1 MEVEQVELLCKQLY
15 ETQDASLR
23 SEAEKALVNLT
34 NDPLCMSKCQLLL
47 ERANSPYSQ
56 LVASNSLTKLLS
68 KPSLSLSV
76 EERLEMRNYVLRYL
90 AQHSGK
96 LVSYVQQS
104 LAQLFCR
111 LTRLGWFDS
120 DSKEDWPFRN
130 VVQLITNF
138 LQRPDSQHVLIGV
151 QLLSQLVA
159 EMNTFADQESSRSL
173 SMHRKI
179 ASSFRDSQLFEIF
192 RLGCSLLRDA
202 SSNLKSLSS
211 SVADPS
217 STEHNL
223 LAHTLRLV
231 KNCLNFDFIGTAG
244 DESADDLSTVQIP
257 TSWRPAFF
265 DQDCVL
271 PGLFF
276 ELFSGLP
283 ASLAPLSLACLVQVA
298 SIRRSLFS
306 NAERAAFLNSL
317 VRGVRDILRNPVGLN
332 DPSCYHEFC
341 RLVARLKSNYQ
352 LGELVRIEAYD
363 EFIKL
368 IADFTVRSLQLYNFG
383 SNSVHYLL
391 SLWQRMVASIPY
403 LKVTE
408 PHYLEAYVPEIVT
421 AYVTSRVDSVSLVFR
436 EGLEQPLDD
445 VNLVSQQLEQL
456 ATIGRCE
463 YEKTVQLLVQLFDQS
478 ASAYS
483 QVMPLGGTDV
493 LVQECKLAWLTYFM
507 GACVGGR
514 ISFNST
520 DVHDELDSELCCRV
534 LQLMRLA
541 DQRLPHAAHRLELA
555 FLYFL
560 DQFRKIYVGDSVQ
573 KACKVY
579 RRMGEVLG
587 IADESAILAVF
598 VTKASVLLLFF
609 LERLR
614 GVIANL
620 KFWSHHETII
630 GRTLALL
637 SDLSAGYSAV
647 RKLVRLESVQFVLA
661 NHSAAHFPFLS
672 GQETLP
678 TRLKFRTSFYA
689 ALGRLLMVDL
699 GEDED
704 RFQAFMQPLTDAF
717 SNVGNLLN
725 SNQLQE
731 AQTGL
736 VGLARDLRGI
746 AFSLN
751 TKTAYMMLLDWFCPD
766 YSQLMVKALEVWG
779 ASPEVTT
786 PILKLYAE
794 VAQNRSNRL
803 QFDVASPDGVL
814 LFRELSRVVCT
825 YGEGLLARQPP
836 KERIYHHKLKGIA
849 VCFTIL
855 KASLSGNYVNLGVF
869 SLYQDP
875 ALDSALSVF
884 VRLLLSVEQTELLQ
898 YPKLS
903 QAYYPLLDCL
913 AQDHVY
919 FLAGSEPTVFLYVLQ
934 SVHDGLT
941 SSDTLVCSACC
952 AVLDSLLSFLFTC
965 LQRRGRLRPRQR
977 EAVQP
982 RLLEQLLVTLLNI
995 VVFEDCRHQWS
1006 LSRPLLPLIL
1016 LNEKC
1021 FQEVRASII
1030 SSQQW
1035 GGGQA
1040 GMERQSAVSA
1050 CFDKLMEGVE
1060 RNLLVRNRDKFT
1072 QNLSLFR
1079 RDIGDALKAAPAVD
1093 LGNEMS

>member
-1 MEVEQVELLCKQLY
+1 
-15 ETQDASLR
+15 
-23 SEAEKALVNLT
+23 
-34 NDPLCMSKCQLLL
+34 
-47 ERANSPYSQ
+47 
-56 LVASNSLTKLLS
+56 
-68 KPSLSLSV
+68 
-76 EERLEMRNYVLRYL
+76 
-90 AQHSGK
+90 
-96 LVSYVQQS
+96 
-104 LAQLFCR
+104 
-111 LTRLGWFDS
+111 
-120 DSKEDWPFRN
+120 
-130 VVQLITNF
+130 
-138 LQRPDSQHVLIGV
+138 
-151 QLLSQLVA
+151 
-159 EMNTFADQESSRSL
+159 
-173 SMHRKI
+173 
-179 ASSFRDSQLFEIF
+179 
-192 RLGCSLLRDA
+192 
-202 SSNLKSLSS
+202 
-211 SVADPS
+211 
-217 STEHNL
+217 
-223 LAHTLRLV
+223 
-231 KNCLNFDFIGTAG
+231 
-244 DESADDLSTVQIP
+244 
-257 TSWRPAFF
+257 
-265 DQDCVL
+265 
-271 PGLFF
+271 
-276 ELFSGLP
+276 
-283 ASLAPLSLACLVQVA
+283 
-298 SIRRSLFS
+298 
-306 NAERAAFLNSL
+306 
-317 VRGVRDILRNPVGLN
+317 
-332 DPSCYHEFC
+332 
-341 RLVARLKSNYQ
+341 
-352 LGELVRIEAYD
+352 
-363 EFIKL
+363 
-368 IADFTVRSLQLYNFG
+368 
-383 SNSVHYLL
+383 
-391 SLWQRMVASIPY
+391 
-403 LKVTE
+403 
-408 PHYLEAYVPEIVT
+408 

-647 RKLVRLESVQFVLA
+647 RKLKAS
-661 NHSAAHFPFLS
+661 NSYWPIIPPAHFPFLS

-884 VRLLLSVEQTELLQ
+884 VRLLLS
-898 YPKLS
+898 
-903 QAYYPLLDCL
+903 
-913 AQDHVY
+913 DHVY

-977 EAVQP
+977 EACDRMQASCCDAGIWKNMRSSDQCP
-982 RLLEQLLVTLLNI
+982 ARLLEQLLVTLLNI